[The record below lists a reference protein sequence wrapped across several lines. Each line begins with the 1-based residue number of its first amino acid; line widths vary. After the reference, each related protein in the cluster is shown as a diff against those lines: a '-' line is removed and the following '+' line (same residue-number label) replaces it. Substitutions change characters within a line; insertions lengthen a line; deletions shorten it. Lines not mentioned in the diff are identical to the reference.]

1 MNERI
6 SESRLRRIL
15 SGLMLALFLAAL
27 DQTIVAVVLPDMAR
41 TLALPD
47 YLPWV
52 VSAYLLAMTVA
63 VPIAGKLGDLFGRTR
78 LLQGAILLFMLASLL
93 CGLARDTGELVAAR
107 ALQGIAAGAMMN
119 CIQSLIGELIAPAER
134 GRYQAWFSGMFA
146 IAGLLGPLL
155 GAWLGQ
161 WSWRGVFLINLP
173 LGLLALLLARRGLQG
188 LGNSQTGKQVDYLG
202 CLLLTLGLGSVM
214 LLITR
219 IGHGEPWQ
227 STEHACLLLLGAVG
241 SLAFAFWQTRA
252 SEPLIPPALLRISTL
267 RASLTVMLFSSFLAV
282 GLAVLIP
289 LQAQGSDATPLLT
302 ALAAGVPLGAFA
314 GGRLSARLKRYKP
327 LILMGCSALP
337 FCLAGVAW
345 AGSSQA
351 LLLVFLLL
359 TGVALGLQFPTALVA
374 VQNAAPRAQLGVATA
389 CCGLVRGL
397 GGALG
402 AALLMSLFVALSD
415 SQASQAFE
423 HVLLMCAG
431 LAMLPLLIA
440 WRMEDQRL
448 AEQVASR

>member
-155 GAWLGQ
+155 GAWIGQ

-227 STEHACLLLLGAVG
+227 STAHAWLLLLGAVG

-252 SEPLIPPALLRISTL
+252 SEPLIPPALLRIGTL

-402 AALLMSLFVALSD
+402 AALLMSLFVALST

-423 HVLLMCAG
+423 QVLLMCAG
-431 LAMLPLLIA
+431 LAVLPLLIA